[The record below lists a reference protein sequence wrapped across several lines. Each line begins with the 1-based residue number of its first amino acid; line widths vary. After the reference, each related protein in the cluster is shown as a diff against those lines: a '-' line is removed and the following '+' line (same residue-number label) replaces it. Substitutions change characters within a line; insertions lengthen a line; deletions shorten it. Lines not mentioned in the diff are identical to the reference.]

1 MITSPIILSSAIS
14 VSALS
19 AVSSLSQASVA
30 ELSVLLRSMEESR
43 KAKLASTSAQ
53 TNNNAI
59 SESKSQIAGE
69 AKRAVPVP
77 TRKLSGS
84 SSSSSSSSRIRYPG
98 TTDVLAASIS
108 ASASGR
114 SDLKQ
119 FKKQQ
124 QEALRR
130 VKEAEFFKSRG
141 IAPPIMAA
149 DLDSPESGDN
159 ANSQRPVDRDR
170 DRDRGLGS
178 MPPVELYLKAPNSDG
193 ILKATLSGN
202 GDEMRFQTNDTSL
215 ATEQSFDK
223 STATRGLKENETTL
237 ASTSPGGT
245 LHAPFLY
252 PVGGGDR
259 SNQQCRQSEG
269 SSNREGT
276 VPIATALN
284 EN

>member
-1 MITSPIILSSAIS
+1 
-14 VSALS
+14 
-19 AVSSLSQASVA
+19 
-30 ELSVLLRSMEESR
+30 VLLRSMEESR

-53 TNNNAI
+53 SNNIAI

-84 SSSSSSSSRIRYPG
+84 SSSCSSSSRMRYPG

-149 DLDSPESGDN
+149 DLDSPEGGDD
-159 ANSQRPVDRDR
+159 ANSQRPVDR

-223 STATRGLKENETTL
+223 STATRGLKENETTI

-245 LHAPFLY
+245 LHAPFPY

-269 SSNREGT
+269 PSNREGT
-276 VPIATALN
+276 VSIVAALN
-284 EN
+284 KNWRNLRSKIRYLSTQPV